1 MVYKATDLISV
12 TLGYMHKQL
21 ILMISYEGTNI
32 LILEGLFII
41 T

>member
-21 ILMISYEGTNI
+21 INDFISRDQYI
-32 LILEGLFII
+32 DS
-41 T
+41 